1 MTFGIAIPTY
11 KNHLGFLVRLLD
23 SIENSTEKPDVVS
36 VSISSVNL
44 FELEKEYSFKLILT
58 ITPEYKNPSQNRN
71 IAASKLNTDIISFID
86 GDDISQK
93 KRVEFIKTVFKN
105 EPTVMA
111 VVHNFEYINPG
122 NLESINDSNFEL
134 DYDVDF
140 LNTINQETLFP
151 LHNNVGGDY
160 NYQNAHV
167 SVRKEIFEKFKYD
180 EDENKKYYEDSLYNR
195 ILVKNNILI
204 TRIKNKLSYYIK

>member
-58 ITPEYKNPSQNRN
+58 ITSEYKNPSQNRN

-111 VVHNFEYINPG
+111 VVHNFEYTNTG
-122 NLESINDSNFEL
+122 NLEGINNSDFEL